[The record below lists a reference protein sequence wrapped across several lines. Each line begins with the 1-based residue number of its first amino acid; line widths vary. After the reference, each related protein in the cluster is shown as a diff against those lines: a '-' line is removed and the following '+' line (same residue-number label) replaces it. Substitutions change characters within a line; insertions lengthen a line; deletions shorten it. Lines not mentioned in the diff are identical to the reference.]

1 LSINQLVETM
11 QQQADSPF
19 NMLNDR
25 AYQQWRSAKLKD
37 YPSSSEDLVTELEDP
52 YALTKHEQRN
62 MLLVLNK
69 TNMAIY
75 RCMKPES
82 YLEKRLVSRLG
93 QQFGLQRL
101 DNNLCADEDSITS
114 LTVVEG
120 GRHKGY
126 IPYSNRPL
134 NWHTDGY
141 YNTGSDQIRGI
152 ILHCV
157 QDAASGGDNA
167 LLDHEMVYL
176 LMRDAS
182 PAMVEAMMAED
193 AMTIPAN
200 TEGGEEIRDAQTG
213 PVFSLDVSGNL
224 HMRYTARKRNI
235 IWKDDAATREA
246 VKFLEELMGSDS
258 AHIFRHHLQ
267 PGEGLLC
274 NNVLHTRTRFEDDE
288 AAHGK
293 RLLYR
298 ARYFDRIANTDV
310 CREGN

>member
-1 LSINQLVETM
+1 M
-11 QQQADSPF
+11 QTKAASPF
-19 NMLNDR
+19 YLQNAD
-25 AYQQWRSAKLKD
+25 AYLKWRSAKLRQ
-37 YPSSSEDLVTELEDP
+37 YPSSADELVIEISDP
-52 YALTKHEQRN
+52 HVLSIDEKQN
-62 MLLVLNK
+62 ILSILNK

-75 RCMKPES
+75 RCLDPKAYS
-82 YLEKRLVSRLG
+82 DKSLVADLG
-93 QQFGLQRL
+93 HQFGLQRL

-141 YNTGSDQIRGI
+141 YNTGMEQIRSI

-176 LMRDAS
+176 LMRDRS
-182 PAMVEAMMAED
+182 ETMIEAMMADD

-200 TEGGEEIRDAQTG
+200 TEAGEEIREAQTG
-213 PVFSLDVSGNL
+213 PVFSIDAAGNL

-235 IWKDDAATREA
+235 IWKDDTATAEA
-246 VKFLEELMGSDS
+246 VAFLETLMNSES
-258 AHIFRHHLQ
+258 PYIFHHHLL

-298 ARYFDRIANTDV
+298 ARYFDRIAEAGFDK
-310 CREGN
+310 EGH

>member
-1 LSINQLVETM
+1 M
-11 QQQADSPF
+11 QEQGESPF
-19 NMLNDR
+19 NLQNDKV
-25 AYQQWRSAKLKD
+25 YQQWRYAKLQD
-37 YPSSSEDLVTELEDP
+37 YPESAEEIVIRISDP
-52 YALTKHEQRN
+52 DALSVEEKRS
-62 MLLVLNK
+62 MLSVLKK

-75 RCMKPES
+75 RCMDS
-82 YLEKRLVSRLG
+82 DNCAEKSMVSRIG
-93 QQFGLQRL
+93 QQFGLHRL
-101 DNNLCADEDSITS
+101 DNNLCADDDSITS

-141 YNTGSDQIRGI
+141 YNTGLDQIRGI

-157 QDAASGGDNA
+157 RDAASGGDNA

-200 TEGGEEIRDAQTG
+200 MEGGEEIRDAQTG
-213 PVFSLDVSGNL
+213 PVFSLDASGNL

-235 IWKDDAATREA
+235 IWKDDRATQDA
-246 VKFLEELMGSDS
+246 VRFLEELMGSDN
-258 AHIFRHHLQ
+258 AYIFRHHLR

-310 CREGN
+310 GMEGK

>member
-1 LSINQLVETM
+1 MKNK
-11 QQQADSPF
+11 ADSPF
-19 NMLNDR
+19 HLHNSD
-25 AYQQWRSAKLKD
+25 AYQHWRADKLRD
-37 YPSSSEDLVTELEDP
+37 YPSSADELICEIKDP
-52 YALTKHEQRN
+52 YSLSIVEKRN
-62 MLLVLNK
+62 MLSILNK
-69 TNMAIY
+69 TNMTIY
-75 RCMKPES
+75 RCQDLGASTDKS
-82 YLEKRLVSRLG
+82 LVSSLG

-101 DNNLCADEDSITS
+101 DSNLCADEDSITS

-141 YNTGSDQIRGI
+141 YNTGIEQIRGI

-157 QDAASGGDNA
+157 QDAANGGDNA

-182 PAMVEAMMAED
+182 VVMVEAMMADD

-200 TEGGEEIRDAQTG
+200 TEAGEAIREAQTG
-213 PVFSLDVSGNL
+213 PVFSIDAAGNL
-224 HMRYTARKRNI
+224 HMRYTARQRNI
-235 IWKDDAATREA
+235 IWKDDSATKDA
-246 VKFLEELMGSDS
+246 VEYLETLMGSDS
-258 AHIFRHHLQ
+258 PYIFRHHLRS
-267 PGEGLLC
+267 GEGLLC

-288 AAHGK
+288 QTHGK

-298 ARYFDRIANTDV
+298 ARYFDRIAETDLA
-310 CREGN
+310 

>member
-1 LSINQLVETM
+1 M
-11 QQQADSPF
+11 QGQARSPF
-19 NMLNDR
+19 NLQNDMG
-25 AYQQWRSAKLKD
+25 YQQWRRTKLQEYPVSAEDIVTLVAD
-37 YPSSSEDLVTELEDP
+37 PNALSEEE
-52 YALTKHEQRN
+52 KRN
-62 MLLVLNK
+62 MLSVLNK
-69 TNMAIY
+69 TNMSIY
-75 RCMKPES
+75 RCTDADS
-82 YLEKRLVSRLG
+82 CSEKSLVSRIG
-93 QQFGLQRL
+93 HQFGLQRL
-101 DNNLCADEDSITS
+101 DNNLCADDDSITS

-141 YNTGSDQIRGI
+141 YNTGRDQIRGI

-157 QDAASGGDNA
+157 RDAASGGDNA

-182 PAMVEAMMAED
+182 AAMVEAMMADD

-200 TEGGEEIRDAQTG
+200 TEEGEEIRDAQTG
-213 PVFSLDVSGNL
+213 PVFSLDASGNL

-235 IWKDDAATREA
+235 IWKDDTATMEA
-246 VKFLEELMGSDS
+246 VAFLEELMGSDS
-258 AHIFRHHLQ
+258 PYIFRHHLL

-288 AAHGK
+288 KAHGK

-298 ARYFDRIANTDV
+298 ARYFDRIADTDV
-310 CREGN
+310 GLEGK